1 MGARFGESIE
11 ILVEHCN
18 KWVKVL
24 ILGQIGSEVLFL
36 SNKFKNITGMNENH
50 EGLCN

>member
-1 MGARFGESIE
+1 MKQLLGGVPKGVRARFGESIE
-11 ILVEHCN
+11 VLVEQRT

-36 SNKFKNITGMNENH
+36 SNK
-50 EGLCN
+50 